1 MGRKTTIAS
10 PFALYAVRLTLG
22 AIVAI
27 NVALVAALLSLGARY
42 PALVSPGL
50 LALGFGLR
58 HGVDCDHIAAID
70 NVAWRLAGLGRP
82 AALVGLWFSLGH
94 STMVVGLCGVVA
106 GGSAYVRD
114 NVGALTAGAT
124 VSAAFSAVMLSTL
137 GVVNLASIGPQ
148 FREWRAAARGEAEP
162 HGHGSGGHWKMY
174 VVGVLFGLGFETAS
188 EVGLLALAAVGP
200 KDVPA
205 PVVMLL
211 PALFTSGMAL
221 VDTCDG
227 LLVLLTFAKAGDGE
241 DRAGALLFGLLLT
254 AASAAAQTLVAAGG
268 SVAIAVAYGTG
279 SQFHALAIVGI
290 SFMGAVACAVHASA
304 REAADEARWWS
315 LQCRRFELDP
325 AGGFLPVPSP
335 GEVELEEE
343 FAPWERLGGRLATLN
358 ASGTLRRYVAEHV
371 PLVDAGKLLDIE
383 PFPKRVA
390 ALRRAYVILG
400 LAVHSYAYRADADW
414 GGAVDGVDDDE
425 SKAFDVDAD
434 DLARRPVIPKQLA
447 VPWVR
452 VCRELDLP
460 DGAIAAC
467 GTDLWNYKGPDAA
480 TGPRFLTDAGRERD
494 RAMKAAA
501 EKQKRYGARQILTP
515 RFLWGSSAEDPRRAA
530 PAPALAPSRPWT
542 SSRP

>member
-1 MGRKTTIAS
+1 MS
-10 PFALYAVRLTLG
+10 
-22 AIVAI
+22 
-27 NVALVAALLSLGARY
+27 S
-42 PALVSPGL
+42 
-50 LALGFGLR
+50 
-58 HGVDCDHIAAID
+58 
-70 NVAWRLAGLGRP
+70 
-82 AALVGLWFSLGH
+82 
-94 STMVVGLCGVVA
+94 
-106 GGSAYVRD
+106 
-114 NVGALTAGAT
+114 
-124 VSAAFSAVMLSTL
+124 
-137 GVVNLASIGPQ
+137 
-148 FREWRAAARGEAEP
+148 
-162 HGHGSGGHWKMY
+162 
-174 VVGVLFGLGFETAS
+174 
-188 EVGLLALAAVGP
+188 
-200 KDVPA
+200 
-205 PVVMLL
+205 
-211 PALFTSGMAL
+211 
-221 VDTCDG
+221 
-227 LLVLLTFAKAGDGE
+227 
-241 DRAGALLFGLLLT
+241 
-254 AASAAAQTLVAAGG
+254 AAQTLVAAGG

-383 PFPKRVA
+383 PFPKQVA

-414 GGAVDGVDDDE
+414 GGTVDDVDDDE

-467 GTDLWNYKGPDAA
+467 GTDLWNYRGPDASP
-480 TGPRFLTDAGRERD
+480 GPRFLTDAGRERD

-515 RFLWGSSAEDPRRAA
+515 RFLWGVFGFEDPRPADA
-530 PAPALAPSRPWT
+530 PAPAPGAVAPVDLVTSMTGTTTEASFHLLATRMQARAARELPGLVRLPNDVAEKKAWHVQRTLRALAAMLGDFCAIFEEVHASVDKAVFYDRYRPLLSGSWDAPLACEAEDGSVFHVRSKGPSAGQSTIFLLLDIALGVARDDSEHGAFQRDMLAYMPPAHRALVDDYADRFAAAGPLANLCRRGVLRRDRDACVAT
-542 SSRP
+542 LAKLRSFHLGVASDYLRRADKGTGASDFRSMLRDGIARTKGQKAA

>member
-1 MGRKTTIAS
+1 MS
-10 PFALYAVRLTLG
+10 
-22 AIVAI
+22 
-27 NVALVAALLSLGARY
+27 S
-42 PALVSPGL
+42 
-50 LALGFGLR
+50 
-58 HGVDCDHIAAID
+58 
-70 NVAWRLAGLGRP
+70 
-82 AALVGLWFSLGH
+82 
-94 STMVVGLCGVVA
+94 
-106 GGSAYVRD
+106 
-114 NVGALTAGAT
+114 
-124 VSAAFSAVMLSTL
+124 
-137 GVVNLASIGPQ
+137 
-148 FREWRAAARGEAEP
+148 
-162 HGHGSGGHWKMY
+162 
-174 VVGVLFGLGFETAS
+174 
-188 EVGLLALAAVGP
+188 
-200 KDVPA
+200 
-205 PVVMLL
+205 
-211 PALFTSGMAL
+211 
-221 VDTCDG
+221 
-227 LLVLLTFAKAGDGE
+227 
-241 DRAGALLFGLLLT
+241 
-254 AASAAAQTLVAAGG
+254 AAQTLVAAGG

-383 PFPKRVA
+383 PFPKQVA

-400 LAVHSYAYRADADW
+400 LA
-414 GGAVDGVDDDE
+414 
-425 SKAFDVDAD
+425 AFDVDAD

-480 TGPRFLTDAGRERD
+480 AGPRFLTDAGRERD
-494 RAMKAAA
+494 RAMRAAA

-515 RFLWGSSAEDPRRAA
+515 RFLWGLRPRTRGGGRGAGAGAVAPVDLVTSMTGTATEASFHLLATRMQARAARELPGLVRLPNDVAEKKAWRAQRTLRALAAMLGDFCAIFEEVHASVDKALFYDRYRPLLSGSWDAPLACEAEDGSVFHVRSKGPSAGQSTIFLLLDIALGVARDDSEHGAFQRDMLAYMPPAHRALVDDYADRFAAAGPLANLCRRGVLRRDRDACKAA
-530 PAPALAPSRPWT
+530 
-542 SSRP
+542 